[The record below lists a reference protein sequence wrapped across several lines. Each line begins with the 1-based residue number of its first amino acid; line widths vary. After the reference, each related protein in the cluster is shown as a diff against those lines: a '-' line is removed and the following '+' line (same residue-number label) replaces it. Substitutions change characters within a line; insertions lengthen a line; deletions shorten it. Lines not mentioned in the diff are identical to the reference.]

1 MAKSQMKRKSKTPH
15 SVTLQMVAD
24 RVGLTKGTC
33 SAVLNKS
40 AASRSVP
47 LHTQERILT
56 AAREL
61 NYKPSFYALNLRVKR
76 TYMIGVVAE
85 EIGNPYGSLVISG
98 IERYLR
104 QKNFFYLTV

>member
-1 MAKSQMKRKSKTPH
+1 MAALRKRDKQNRP
-15 SVTLQMVAD
+15 VTLEMVAD

-47 LHTQERILT
+47 VHTQKRILT

-61 NYKPSFYALNLRVKR
+61 KYKPSFYALNLRVKR

-85 EIGNPYGSLVISG
+85 EIGDFYGSLVISG
-98 IERYLR
+98 IERYL
-104 QKNFFYLTV
+104 